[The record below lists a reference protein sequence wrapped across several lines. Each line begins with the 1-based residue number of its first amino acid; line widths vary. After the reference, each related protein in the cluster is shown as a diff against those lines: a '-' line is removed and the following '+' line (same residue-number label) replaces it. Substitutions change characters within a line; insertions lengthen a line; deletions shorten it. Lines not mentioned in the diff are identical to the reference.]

1 MTAFF
6 GLFIFLAIF
15 NAVNARTY
23 RINTFANLLKN
34 RVFIFIILFVAIVQ
48 IILIYYGGDIFRTTG
63 LTIYEFE
70 IIFKL
75 ADKYEQMVE
84 ELGVKNNLFEEELL
98 YIKEEYRKLLKNN
111 NQ

>member
-1 MTAFF
+1 M
-6 GLFIFLAIF
+6 
-15 NAVNARTY
+15 RSY

-70 IIFKL
+70 IMLFL
-75 ADKYEQMVE
+75 AFTVIPFDFV
-84 ELGVKNNLFEEELL
+84 
-98 YIKEEYRKLLKNN
+98 RKIILKKKSIVREI
-111 NQ
+111 